1 MSDANVE
8 LVRRAFAEFRDDGV
22 EALFKF
28 ISPEFEGEAPPELST
43 EPDTYVGHEGVRR
56 WFAAFEGYMDD
67 VHFEADEL
75 ISAGDKVIV
84 EARLVGRGT
93 STGLEASQR
102 LWQVWTIRDG
112 LAVRLENYTSLELA
126 RRAAGPDDA

>member
-1 MSDANVE
+1 MSDANLD
-8 LVRRAFAEFRDDGV
+8 LVRRAFAEFRADGV

-28 ISPEFEGEAPPELST
+28 ISPDFEGEAPPDLST

-56 WFAAFEGYMDD
+56 WFAAFEGYMED

-75 ISAGDKVIV
+75 TPAGDRVIV

-102 LWQVWTIRDG
+102 LWQVWTIKDG
-112 LAVRLENYTSLELA
+112 LAVRLENYATVEAA
-126 RRAAGPDDA
+126 RRAAGLAD